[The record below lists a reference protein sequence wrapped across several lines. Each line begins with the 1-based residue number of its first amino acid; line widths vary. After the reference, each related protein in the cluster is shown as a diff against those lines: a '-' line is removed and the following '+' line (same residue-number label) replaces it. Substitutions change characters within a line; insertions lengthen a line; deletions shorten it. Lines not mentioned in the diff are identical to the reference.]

1 MCYLS
6 NFSKLNYHHF
16 IKEKT
21 FVNQSTGERY
31 YWYKGQSFILNTL
44 QFLKN
49 APDFS
54 ELNLACRDGIH
65 SLPSQFDPEGR
76 GRRRRDSEPGT
87 RGWPHRYA
95 KSPNLLRG
103 WMGK

>member
-54 ELNLACRDGIH
+54 ELGKLEETWLTTPPAH
-65 SLPSQFDPEGR
+65 SLVALDTG
-76 GRRRRDSEPGT
+76 D
-87 RGWPHRYA
+87 
-95 KSPNLLRG
+95 
-103 WMGK
+103 